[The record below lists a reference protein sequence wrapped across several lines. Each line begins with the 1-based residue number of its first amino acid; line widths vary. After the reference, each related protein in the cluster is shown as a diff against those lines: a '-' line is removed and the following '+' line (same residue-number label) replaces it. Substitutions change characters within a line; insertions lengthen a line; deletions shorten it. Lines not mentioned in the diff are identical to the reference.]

1 MMSPRSFRS
10 FRSFRPCRLALAL
23 VPALAAVLVAACAP
37 SSGEDKEFQGNGA
50 DTSSGA
56 GAGPADGSS
65 SSGDDTITTNGATG
79 STGSGTEEEACATSS
94 AEAKPI
100 PVNMFV
106 MFDKS
111 GSMES
116 DNKWDDARD
125 ALVSFLK
132 DPGSAG
138 LRVALRFFPEKD
150 GCDDDAC
157 SIDTCA
163 VPQVDIGEL
172 TADSGAADPQET
184 ALVDA
189 IQSAN
194 TLSGYGTPMYAALGG
209 AEQWA
214 TDYLAAHAG
223 EKAVVVLVTDGAPNG
238 CDENVDHIAG
248 LAGEAYAS
256 SEVFTYAVGL
266 KGSNEGDM
274 DTIAAQGGTGQG
286 FFVQA
291 GANSAADLLAA
302 LQTIQ
307 ENQLSCEFAM
317 PETDGNGNPIDPTK
331 VNVSYTPAG
340 SGTETSI
347 GQVADAAS
355 CTEQV
360 GGWYYDDPVKPT
372 QVTLCPSTCTAIQG
386 DELAKVSI
394 EFGCATKPAN

>member
-1 MMSPRSFRS
+1 MTLPRTARSFA
-10 FRSFRPCRLALAL
+10 ALWL
-23 VPALAAVLVAACAP
+23 VPALSAALVAACAP

-50 DTSSGA
+50 GDSSGA
-56 GAGPADGSS
+56 GAASATSS
-65 SSGDDTITTNGATG
+65 TSSGDDTIQTTSATG
-79 STGSGTEEEACATSS
+79 SSSSGEQEACATSS

-111 GSMES
+111 GSMDS
-116 DNKWDDARD
+116 DGKWDDARD
-125 ALVSFLK
+125 ALVSFLQ
-132 DPGSAG
+132 DPSSAG

-150 GCDDDAC
+150 GCDDNAC

-163 VPQVDIGEL
+163 VPEVDIGAL
-172 TADSGAADPQET
+172 TADSGAADPQES
-184 ALVDA
+184 ALVSA
-189 IQSAN
+189 IQNAD

-209 AEQWA
+209 AELWA
-214 TDYLAAHAG
+214 TDYLAAHDG

-248 LAGEAYAS
+248 LAGEAQAS
-256 SEVFTYAVGL
+256 SQVLTYAVGL

-274 DTIAAQGGTGQG
+274 DKIATQGGTGQG
-286 FFVQA
+286 FFIQA
-291 GANSAADLLAA
+291 GSNAAADLLAA

-307 ENQLSCEFAM
+307 ESQLSCEFAM
-317 PETDGNGNPIDPTK
+317 PETDGSGNPIDPEK
-331 VNVSYTPAG
+331 VNVLYTPAG
-340 SGTETSI
+340 SGTETTI

-360 GGWYYDDPVKPT
+360 GGWYYDDPANPT
-372 QVTLCPSTCTAIQG
+372 KVTLCPSTCTAIQG
-386 DELAKVSI
+386 DDLAKVAI